1 MFEITKDLV
10 SLVSRALLAE
20 FTCMQK
26 AVFLSACIFIQSVH
40 QSIREPFSRTNAKP
54 CLELKAAPVRKVLA
68 LWGGLICLGKTVLK
82 IPVRAF
88 TRIPANSSIL
98 F

>member
-20 FTCMQK
+20 FTRKKLFSYQH
-26 AVFLSACIFIQSVH
+26 VFFIQSVH
-40 QSIREPFSRTNAKP
+40 QSIREPFSSTNAKP